1 MNAALLDVSGVGLS
15 FGGVQALSEVD
26 FAVEEG
32 QIFSIIGPNGAGKT
46 TLFDC
51 ISGRYEPTG
60 SIRMRGV
67 ELVGQSPHTRP
78 GLGIMRTF
86 QNIALFPRETV
97 IDNVLV
103 GGDHKLKTGVLR
115 ICLYWTR
122 LGCAAVENQ
131 ARARAAEVLSELGLS
146 EYFNSPVADLP
157 YGTQK
162 RVELARAM
170 VADPTLLLLDEPM
183 AGMTTTEK
191 MELAELVVK
200 LNREHSVTVV
210 MIEHDMGVVMQI
222 SDRVMVLD
230 FGQKIA
236 EGDPAEVMA
245 DPRVRQAYLGEDE

>member
-1 MNAALLDVSGVGLS
+1 MTAALLEVSGVGLN
-15 FGGVQALSEVD
+15 FGGVQALSGVD
-26 FAVEEG
+26 FMVAEG

-51 ISGRYEPTG
+51 ISGRYRPAG

-67 ELVGQSPHTRP
+67 DLVGRSPHTRP
-78 GLGIMRTF
+78 RLGIMRTF
-86 QNIALFPRETV
+86 QNIALFPGETV

-103 GGDHKLKTGVLR
+103 GGDHKLRTGVLR

-122 LGCAAVENQ
+122 LGCAAVENR
-131 ARARAAEVLSELGLS
+131 ARTRAAEVLDELGLS

-183 AGMTTTEK
+183 AGMTTVEK

-200 LNREHSVTVV
+200 LNREHGVTVV

-230 FGQKIA
+230 FGEKIA
-236 EGDPAEVMA
+236 EGHPAEVMA
-245 DPRVRQAYLGEDE
+245 DPRVRQAYLGEEE